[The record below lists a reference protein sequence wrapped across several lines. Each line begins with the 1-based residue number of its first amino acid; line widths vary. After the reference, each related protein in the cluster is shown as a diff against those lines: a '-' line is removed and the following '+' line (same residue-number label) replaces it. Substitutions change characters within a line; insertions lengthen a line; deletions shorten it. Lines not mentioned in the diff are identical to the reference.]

1 MTTPALRMHPR
12 FKYLS
17 LALTSAQRVLAFRRT
32 MILNLIANSIWVV
45 VAYYLWKAVFT
56 AQPQIASFNWDQ
68 MRTYVLLAYAV
79 NALLDT
85 SYSMYRV
92 FFLIR
97 NGDIANELIRPFDF
111 MGAQLALSL
120 GSAMVEGLF
129 SSLIALAIGLTLLQA
144 LPPVSILAAGIF
156 LLSVVLGFIIK
167 FEINF
172 LVALLC
178 FWTKNAL
185 GLIWAQSAVV
195 NIFSGAIIPL
205 AFFPDG
211 LRLVSSLLPFQG
223 IINTPLAVY
232 LGNIQGWGIL
242 SALALQAGWILSLW
256 LLIRKLWGPSLRAL
270 DIQGG

>member
-1 MTTPALRMHPR
+1 MTTSTLRMHPR
-12 FKYLS
+12 YKYLS

-32 MILNLIANSIWVV
+32 MILNLVANSIWVV
-45 VAYYLWKAVFT
+45 VAYYLWKAVFI
-56 AQPQIASFNWDQ
+56 AQPQIATFNWDQ

-92 FFLIR
+92 FFTIR

-111 MGAQLALSL
+111 MGAQLAISL

-129 SSLIALAIGLTLLQA
+129 SSLIALAIGLTLLHA
-144 LPPVSILAAGIF
+144 LPPVSLMAAGVF
-156 LLSVVLGFIIK
+156 LVSVVLGFIIK

-195 NIFSGAIIPL
+195 NMFSGAIIPL
-205 AFFPDG
+205 AFFPEG

-223 IINTPLAVY
+223 IITTPLALY
-232 LGNIQGWGIL
+232 LGNIQGWDIL
-242 SALALQAGWILSLW
+242 SALALQSGWILALW